1 MFGHLAS
8 GSNLTELINDKC
20 CCHIMAC
27 HKFAFVSITHLSI
40 LCVRS
45 LAFSSLTHT
54 LRFSRPVNG
63 GEAST
68 TKSATQAIV
77 TSGVEW
83 TVKRKVP
90 WLKGGRESVN
100 INDKSEYRHLKNV
113 ETIKDTNL
121 AHISA
126 ILTHMLSKTPLE

>member
-1 MFGHLAS
+1 SFFSVLGVSLYSSVAS
-8 GSNLTELINDKC
+8 VNICVGICVHSINDKC

-77 TSGVEW
+77 TGGIEW
-83 TVKRKVP
+83 MVKRKVP
-90 WLKGGRESVN
+90 WLKGGRGSVN
-100 INDKSEYRHLKNV
+100 INDKSEYRHLKNG
-113 ETIKDTNL
+113 ESI
-121 AHISA
+121 IRGRY
-126 ILTHMLSKTPLE
+126 